1 MASSLLPSS
10 VTIVSP
16 SFKHHNNRHQPFQ
29 VRAQSCRDGGGRS
42 SNGVDANL
50 RVLKERI
57 DVVKMKEKLERCCR
71 YEYGWNYAKGF
82 NYNKV
87 KRNGEIS
94 ELFELLAELNNKG
107 QSNEKQKL
115 RHFKNVRGEG
125 KDFSFKL
132 LDSIIEAGKVYLIS
146 EGSLKL
152 AQKEYNDHNNDHQI
166 LLASTKIVQ
175 QCSEDDDMIPRQ
187 HFHFRTISDVEGMK
201 NNDVVDITG
210 VFPVLAVKSSTAS
223 DFSGKEVGTIPS
235 TQLFI
240 NPDFPKARLS
250 ERGRNT
256 LSVSIAREK
265 SSRNKTD
272 NRKTISQIKDE
283 RLGSSEKPD
292 WITVVAVIAYIE
304 LDNFYYPACPFMD
317 GCLQCNKKVTENVDG
332 KWWCDKCDYRCVIQ
346 LQIQDHTSTT
356 WVIAFEESGES
367 LGVSAK
373 DLYCLK
379 YEDQNVE
386 KFKEIIHQILFNKNT
401 FKLKVKEENFNSK
414 STVVTVE
421 SKGKNY

>member
-1 MASSLLPSS
+1 MEVEDL
-10 VTIVSP
+10 
-16 SFKHHNNRHQPFQ
+16 
-29 VRAQSCRDGGGRS
+29 D
-42 SNGVDANL
+42 NGVDANL

-57 DVVKMKEKLERCCR
+57 EVVKMKEKLGRCCR
-71 YEYGWNYAKGF
+71 YEYGWNYAKGMF
-82 NYNKV
+82 IIIELEV
-87 KRNGEIS
+87 IIEKRGWTTK
-94 ELFELLAELNNKG
+94 ARVTK
-107 QSNEKQKL
+107 KQKL
-115 RHFKNVRGEG
+115 RHFKNARGEG
-125 KDFSFKL
+125 KDFSFNL
-132 LDSIIEAGKVYLIS
+132 LNSIIEAGKVYLIS

-187 HFHFRTISDVEGMK
+187 QFLYHKV
-201 NNDVVDITG
+201 
-210 VFPVLAVKSSTAS
+210 S

-235 TQLFI
+235 TQQFI
-240 NPDFPKARLS
+240 NPDFPKVRLS
-250 ERGRNT
+250 ERRRNT
-256 LSVSIAREK
+256 LSASIAREK

-283 RLGSSEKPD
+283 RLGTSEKPD

-332 KWWCDKCDYRCVIQ
+332 KWWCDKCDYRYVIQ
-346 LQIQDHTSTT
+346 LQIQDHTGTT

-367 LGVSAK
+367 LIGVSAK

-379 YEDQNVE
+379 HEDQNVE
-386 KFKEIIHQILFNKNT
+386 KFKEIMHQVLFNKYT

-414 STVVTVE
+414 STVVNVDVNFASE
-421 SKGKNY
+421 SKYLWDLIYKSKANDFCPLQSKGKNYTNGTPLEASVGRTLDLCYKCHRIGHWATDCPRRSYKGV